1 MLLETDRVQT
11 GRRATDVDRTN
22 MSVAVVSMR
31 EQFGWDAEDQ
41 GLVLGSFFYGC
52 ELVIQLKR
60 ADVFSSPHT

>member
-1 MLLETDRVQT
+1 MLLEFDRVQT

-22 MSVAVVSMR
+22 MSVAIVSMR

-52 ELVIQLKR
+52 ELVI
-60 ADVFSSPHT
+60 